1 MLCPYVSA
9 NNVRFAQAGHTQFN
23 TMATT
28 DKVTTRFRGLLI
40 QPEIIVAP
48 GAYDCMIAKIIE
60 RTGFPAVYMTG
71 AGTSVARLGYP
82 DLALATMTEMLE
94 NASAIAGT
102 VDVPVIADADTG
114 YGGVLNVG
122 RAVRLYERTGVAAIH
137 IEDQESPKRCGHL
150 DNKRVVSVE
159 EMVQKIHAATDARVD
174 EDFTIIVRTDSLA
187 VTGWDDTIDRCDA
200 YVEAGADVLFVEAI
214 RSPEEAQT
222 AASRFGVPLLYNFV
236 ETGKSPLISAPD
248 LKRLGFKIVIFPTSA
263 LMLVARAVA
272 GLMDEI
278 KQLGTTS
285 HMMDRMASLEDC
297 FNLVGMADLL
307 AQDAKYAGQTL

>member
-1 MLCPYVSA
+1 MEA
-9 NNVRFAQAGHTQFN
+9 ATNGN
-23 TMATT
+23 T
-28 DKVTTRFRGLLI
+28 V
-40 QPEIIVAP
+40 IV
-48 GAYDCMIAKIIE
+48 
-60 RTGFPAVYMTG
+60 
-71 AGTSVARLGYP
+71 
-82 DLALATMTEMLE
+82 EML
-94 NASAIAGT
+94 
-102 VDVPVIADADTG
+102 
-114 YGGVLNVG
+114 L
-122 RAVRLYERTGVAAIH
+122 
-137 IEDQESPKRCGHL
+137 
-150 DNKRVVSVE
+150 
-159 EMVQKIHAATDARVD
+159 
-174 EDFTIIVRTDSLA
+174 
-187 VTGWDDTIDRCDA
+187 
-200 YVEAGADVLFVEAI
+200 EAGADVLFVEAI

-248 LKRLGFKIVIFPTSA
+248 LQRLGFKIVIFPTSA